1 MGDAAAWGARD
12 AAVVWHGFTQMACYL
27 DNEPIIVESAEGRE
41 LIDVDGRRYL
51 DAISSLW
58 VTTLGHRVPELDQ
71 AVRDQVDRVAHTT
84 LLGNGNRVVVELA
97 EALARVVPVD
107 RPHLLFASDGAAAV
121 EQALKIA
128 FQYWANRGV
137 AGRTRY
143 LALGHAYHGD
153 TVGSLSVGAG
163 GFGTDLFDPLR
174 FDVIRAPGYDAPDA
188 LASAAALVDEHGPV
202 LAAVVVEPLVQG
214 AAGMLVA
221 DPGAYGPLVDACRR
235 HDVLLIADEVA
246 TGFGRTGTLFASEQC
261 GLRPD
266 LLALGKGLTGGYL
279 PMSATAASDHVYRA
293 FLGADLSDRT
303 FYHGHSYSGNALAAA
318 VALRHLEL
326 FEEWDVLANVRARS
340 ATLRRLL
347 DERMVPLAAVGEV
360 RSRGL
365 MAGVELAPPDPGLRW
380 GRRVC
385 AGAVRRGVLV
395 RPLGDV
401 VVIMPPL
408 TVTDAELT
416 RIVDVLAAS
425 IAEVTATTTRTGRGS
440 EGHAGPATTGTTPA
454 PRGATPVGWD
464 RRISA
469 ELDAVRAAGRW
480 RTTRD
485 LVTTGPVTGTL
496 DGRPVVSFA
505 SNDYLG
511 LTHHPAVVTAAH
523 DALDRWGAGTG
534 ASRLVVGSRPL
545 HSELESALAAWK
557 GTEAALV
564 FTTGYAANLGLLT
577 TLGASPE
584 VTVLSDELNHASI
597 VDGCRLARTTVRV
610 YRHGDLDDLA
620 GQLAALN
627 GPAVVVTDS
636 AFSMDGDVADVAA
649 LVELAGRQGAL
660 LVLDEAH
667 AVLGPDVPPGAPVVR
682 VGTLS
687 KAVGS
692 LGGFVAGPARVVDL
706 LRNRARS
713 FIFTTAPTPADMAA
727 ALAALR
733 LVRSDEGT
741 ALVERL
747 RHNVERVRPGHPT
760 PIVPVIVGDEAV
772 AVRVADELLE
782 RGLLVPAIRPPTVP
796 PGTSRLRVALS
807 AAHDDAQLDRLS
819 AALRSLA
826 KLEPGGDR
834 PA

>member
-12 AAVVWHGFTQMACYL
+12 AAVVWHGFTQMASYL
-27 DNEPIIVESAEGRE
+27 DNEPIIVEAAEGRE

-58 VTTLGHRVPELDQ
+58 VTTLGHRVPELDRALREQ
-71 AVRDQVDRVAHTT
+71 LDRVAHST

-128 FQYWANRGV
+128 FQYWANLGV

-143 LALGHAYHGD
+143 VALGHAYHGD
-153 TVGSLSVGAG
+153 TVGSLSLGGG

-174 FDVIRAPGYDAPDA
+174 FDVVRAPGYDDPRA
-188 LASAAALVDEHGPV
+188 LAAAAALVDEHGPA
-202 LAAVVVEPLVQG
+202 LAAVVIEPLVQG
-214 AAGMLVA
+214 AAGMLMA
-221 DPGAYGPLVDACRR
+221 DPSGYAPLVDACRR
-235 HDVLLIADEVA
+235 HGVLLIADEVA

-279 PMSATAASDHVYRA
+279 PMSATAAADHVYRA
-293 FLGADLSDRT
+293 FLGEDLSERT

-340 ATLRRLL
+340 ATLGRLL
-347 DERMVPLAAVGEV
+347 DERIAPLAAVGGV

-365 MAGVELAPPDPGLRW
+365 MAGIELAPPADGLRW

-385 AGAVRRGVLV
+385 AGAVRRGVLL

-401 VVIMPPL
+401 VVVMPPL
-408 TVTDAELT
+408 TITDAELT
-416 RIVDVLAAS
+416 RVVDVLAES
-425 IAEVTATTTRTGRGS
+425 IAEVTARPKPEVG
-440 EGHAGPATTGTTPA
+440 
-454 PRGATPVGWD
+454 GWD
-464 RRISA
+464 RRIAA
-469 ELDAVRAAGRW
+469 ELDDVRAAGRW

-496 DGRPVVSFA
+496 GGRPVVTFA
-505 SNDYLG
+505 ANDYLG
-511 LTHHPAVVTAAH
+511 LTHHPAVVAAAH
-523 DALDRWGAGTG
+523 DALDRWGAGAG

-545 HSELESALAAWK
+545 HSELECELAAWK
-557 GTEAALV
+557 GAEAALL
-564 FTTGYAANLGLLT
+564 FPTGYAANLGLLT
-577 TLGASPE
+577 VLGGSPD
-584 VTVLSDELNHASI
+584 VTILSDELNHASI
-597 VDGCRLARTTVRV
+597 VDGCRLAKATVRV
-610 YRHGDLDDLA
+610 YRHRDLDDLA
-620 GQLAALN
+620 AQLAGVR
-627 GPAVVVTDS
+627 GPALVVTDS

-649 LVELAGRQGAL
+649 LLDLVRDHGAL

-667 AVLGPDVPPGAPVVR
+667 AVLGPVVPDAAPVVR
-682 VGTLS
+682 MGTLS
-687 KAVGS
+687 KALGS
-692 LGGFVAGPARVVDL
+692 LGGFVAGPAQTVDL
-706 LRNRARS
+706 LRNRARP
-713 FIFTTAPTPADMAA
+713 FIFTTAPTPADTAA

-733 LVRSDEGT
+733 VVRAEEGE

-747 RHNVERVRPGHPT
+747 RRNVERVRPGHPT
-760 PIVPVIVGDEAV
+760 PIVPVILGKEA
-772 AVRVADELLE
+772 AALGAASQLLE
-782 RGLLVPAIRPPTVP
+782 HGLLVPAIRPPTVP

-819 AALRSLA
+819 SALASLA
-826 KLEPGGDR
+826 TVEPGGDR

>member
-1 MGDAAAWGARD
+1 VGDAAAWGARD

-27 DNEPIIVESAEGRE
+27 DNEPIIVESGEGRE

-71 AVRDQVDRVAHTT
+71 ALRGQIDRVAHST

-107 RPHLLFASDGAAAV
+107 GPHLLFASDGAAAV

-128 FQYWANRGV
+128 FQYWANLGV

-153 TVGSLSVGAG
+153 TVGSLSLGAG
-163 GFGTDLFDPLR
+163 GFGTDLFTPLR

-188 LASAAALVDEHGPV
+188 LDRAAALIDEHGPA
-202 LAAVVVEPLVQG
+202 LAAVVIEPLVQG

-221 DPGAYGPLVDACRR
+221 DPAAYGSLVDACRR

-279 PMSATAASDHVYRA
+279 PMSATAASDRVYRA

-326 FEEWDVLANVRARS
+326 FDEWDVLANVRARS
-340 ATLRRLL
+340 ATLGRLL
-347 DERMVPLAAVGEV
+347 HERIAPLAAVGEV

-365 MAGVELAPPDPGLRW
+365 MAGVELAPPHPGLRW

-385 AGAVRRGVLV
+385 AGAVRRGVLL

-408 TVTDAELT
+408 TVTDAELD
-416 RIVDVLAAS
+416 RIVDVLGAS
-425 IAEVTATTTRTGRGS
+425 IAEVTAT
-440 EGHAGPATTGTTPA
+440 GTTPA
-454 PRGATPVGWD
+454 SGGFPGAWD
-464 RRISA
+464 RRIAA

-511 LTHHPAVVTAAH
+511 LTHNPTVIAAAH

-557 GTEAALV
+557 GTNAALV
-564 FTTGYAANLGLLT
+564 FPTGYAANVGLLAS
-577 TLGASPE
+577 LGASPE

-597 VDGCRLARTTVRV
+597 VDGCRLARATVRV

-620 GQLAALN
+620 GQLGGLD

-636 AFSMDGDVADVAA
+636 AFSMDGDVPDVEA
-649 LVELAGRQGAL
+649 LLELAGRHGAL

-667 AVLGPDVPPGAPVVR
+667 AVLGPDVPTGAPVVR
-682 VGTLS
+682 MGTLS
-687 KAVGS
+687 KALGS
-692 LGGFVAGPARVVDL
+692 LGGFVAGPAPVVDL

-713 FIFTTAPTPADMAA
+713 FIFTTAPTPADVAA
-727 ALAALR
+727 ALTALR
-733 LVRSDEGT
+733 IVRSEEGK

-747 RHNVERVRPGHPT
+747 RHNVDRVRPGHPT
-760 PIVPVIVGDEAV
+760 PIVPVVLGDETASLR
-772 AVRVADELLE
+772 AADELLE

-826 KLEPGGDR
+826 TLEPGGGR
-834 PA
+834 PT